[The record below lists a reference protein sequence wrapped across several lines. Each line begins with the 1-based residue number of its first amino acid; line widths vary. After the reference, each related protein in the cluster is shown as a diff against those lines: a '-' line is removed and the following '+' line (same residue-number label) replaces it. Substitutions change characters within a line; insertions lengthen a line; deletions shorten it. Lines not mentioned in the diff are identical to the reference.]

1 MITNTSVLSPLAGT
15 LLRAEPMRSMIVLK
29 RKWSAGMQAILTRS
43 HLKKVF
49 WPKLGVGRSYQILE
63 IPVYSSGLIFAAA
76 LILNQN
82 PFFEIA
88 SSVLEIGNHL
98 NAKHQILKTK
108 HRETRSEIHV

>member
-1 MITNTSVLSPLAGT
+1 MI
-15 LLRAEPMRSMIVLK
+15 
-29 RKWSAGMQAILTRS
+29 RS

-88 SSVLEIGNHL
+88 SNQKGNIAAGSKNGCFL
-98 NAKHQILKTK
+98 RPMLGDLVK
-108 HRETRSEIHV
+108 